1 VHHESEL
8 FVSDVVGQ
16 VNGNLSEMIRPEDLK
31 VVISILKTNVKSV
44 RLSVLLSSDV
54 NIVHKKFL

>member
-8 FVSDVVGQ
+8 FVSDVFGQ
-16 VNGNLSEMIRPEDLK
+16 FNGNLSEMIRPEDLK
-31 VVISILKTNVKSV
+31 VVISILKTNAKSV